1 MGRPIKAPY
10 LSAGDIRR
18 MAAEFLGQHHPE
30 LTIPIPIEEIVER
43 ELGLDIVPTPGLRD
57 AIDVA
62 GFITSDLS
70 EIWVDERV
78 FTRHEQWYRSILA
91 HEVAHRIVHPE
102 VYRDLE
108 IRSIDDYK
116 ELLAELTET
125 KEEYWLE
132 WQAREFAGQV
142 LVPPESLRTEF
153 GAIADVMSSMGF
165 DVQEEQTEP
174 YVIAHLRDEERFNV
188 TDQTM
193 EIRLRKEGLIQPRN
207 EQNVRGSPH

>member
-1 MGRPIKAPY
+1 
-10 LSAGDIRR
+10 

-30 LTIPIPIEEIVER
+30 LTIPVPIEKIVER
-43 ELGLDIVPTPGLRD
+43 DLGLDIVPTPGLRD

-78 FTRHEQWYRSILA
+78 LTRNEQWYRSILA

-102 VYRDLE
+102 AYRDLD

-116 ELLAELTET
+116 ELLAELSAT

-132 WQAREFAGQV
+132 WQAKEFAGQV

-153 GAIADVMSSMGF
+153 RAVADVMSLNGF

-207 EQNVRGSPH
+207 GHEARGSSH